1 MRDMRPAL
9 AFVCRLARAILGMP
23 DYDVYLAHQ
32 RAHHPG
38 APVLERGAFIRA
50 RQERRYAARGGP
62 SRCC

>member
-1 MRDMRPAL
+1 MRDVPTAL
-9 AFVCRLARAILGMP
+9 AFARRLARAILGMP

-32 RAHHPG
+32 RTHHPD
-38 APVLERGAFIRA
+38 APVLERGAFVRA